1 MGEFILKTQIRDIF
15 GKKNQALRKQGLIPG
30 IVYGRKTQT
39 LALKIDLKQFL
50 NIYHQAGDTD
60 LIDLVIEEGD
70 KEQTKR
76 VLVQA
81 VARDYVSSQPLH
93 VDFYEVEMDK
103 PVTTHI
109 PLVFVGEA
117 PATKMGGV
125 LIKSMDEIEIEA
137 LPKDLPHSIDVDIS
151 SLSEFDKTLYV
162 HDIKP
167 PAGVKFLVKENTPVI
182 TVSAPIT
189 EEELEAELGKSKT
202 IEEVMVEGEKKEGEV
217 EKEVKEVLVEEKPEA
232 KSEEKKVGFGRSE
245 KKGSPER
252 SEGGSFK

>member
-1 MGEFILKTQIRDIF
+1 MGKFILKTQIRDVF

-30 IVYGRKTQT
+30 IVYGRKTKP
-39 LALKIDLKQFL
+39 LALKIDFKNFL
-50 NIYHQAGDTD
+50 NIYQQTGDTD

-70 KEQTKR
+70 KERTKQ

-103 PVTTHI
+103 PVTAHI
-109 PLVFVGEA
+109 PLIFVNEA

-125 LIKSMDEIEIEA
+125 LIKSMDGIEIEA
-137 LPKDLPHSIDVDIS
+137 LPKDLPHSLEVDIS
-151 SLSEFDKTLYV
+151 SLDEFDKTLYV

-189 EEELEAELGKSKT
+189 EEELEAELGKAKAV
-202 IEEVMVEGEKKEGEV
+202 EEVVVEGEKKEGEV
-217 EKEVKEVLVEEKPEA
+217 EEEAKEVLAEEKPEEKTPSFA
-232 KSEEKKVGFGRSE
+232 KATEGKEAKKV
-245 KKGSPER
+245 KK
-252 SEGGSFK
+252 